1 MWPYSEHEAGW
12 LLPHETG
19 RYSPELHADAGR
31 LVALY
36 VARGRRLQAEAV
48 VDTIGGGYR
57 MVRHGLPNLFHR
69 FANWTHGSQWRRYG

>member
-1 MWPYSEHEAGW
+1 MWPYSEYEARW

-19 RYSPELHADAGR
+19 YSPEHQAETDR

-48 VDTIGGGYR
+48 ADAIRSGYR
-57 MVRHGLPNLFHR
+57 MVKYGLPNLAHR
-69 FANWTHGSQWRRYG
+69 VVNWTYGSQWRRYG